1 MALLPTEILTDEKLA
16 EFISD
21 VNANAD
27 KIVGDSKFKIPSP
40 ELPGTGMLI
49 KLWIRE
55 AEKSFSAYLVPVLVV
70 KEVLNKPLEIKDK
83 INSISEFINNPL
95 QALLDET
102 VNPLINQDL
111 FIPLELT
118 FSGSPSADFSNLKSL
133 VDRADSDTT
142 SSPPAV
148 TQTPFPYILGTTGS
162 VPGNGE
168 YTFTISQGNTIISI
182 SSRDYS
188 GLNVSTFSS
197 LIPGDQI
204 SISKDGISQSWIIK
218 SIVQNSGYYSL
229 SVTLKNKSIQQL
241 EGQIVEETAYVE
253 VLQNPDSSGKKALRA
268 LLVGPDGK
276 IKFPIVIGLPQVL
289 SLAGVDVSSSPLSKV
304 AVKIGSFD
312 SLPDSSPLKTKIKNL
327 EAKAGWNFQKDVLQP
342 MLNGEYPVIKWKPED
357 KKTEKDKAREELLA
371 LSKVFDILVNDT
383 SLFFKILVNYLKLLL
398 LPIQIVIGSLKSAFS
413 SALEKPLEIFRI
425 ITLLITD
432 PLKLLGDLIA
442 KAILEQIKPY
452 VEPALTA
459 AKIDWNTE
467 VVLVDEGGKEKG
479 LQPLIS
485 DMIIGRFKC
494 KDLNNPKG
502 SDIVNVSP
510 GVPAGGTAGGTGGGT
525 NDIEFTKYSYFYKYD
540 GTVPENGEVSLSS
553 SDLDK
558 VSSIKIS
565 VFDSNVKSTLPE
577 LVSLLPGSEISVPQ
591 GDKIWIYRINKS
603 SPSEGALTYYEYSVS
618 LSYSPN
624 IKETQSSLSGLPNA
638 GLTSLDLNS
647 QEVKFTS
654 ASPFLTCLIENYLP
668 WKVIAVWE
676 AIKGILGIIL
686 GFAITIPSLLKA
698 IIESIFSSDSQF
710 SKPANFIMSN
720 LTDKNTADALKDS
733 DVTENRT
740 LDILSYKTSSTTK
753 DFVDGLISSTGID
766 VVIQTQSKTSG
777 VTKIQKITDE
787 KSPAYSTY
795 FTDSITV
802 SDFALRYKSLLA
814 LYAKYSQVG
823 SLNGE
828 LVSVS
833 ILKNGKAETTT
844 VSLNASGINSVRFSS
859 VEFRDGNDIITFLRD
874 NLYVAK
880 ELLKAQ

>member
-1 MALLPTEILTDEKLA
+1 MAVLPTKILTDEKLS

-27 KIVGDSKFKIPSP
+27 RIVGDSKFKIPSP
-40 ELPGTGMLI
+40 ELPGVGMLI

-55 AEKSFSAYLVPVLVV
+55 SEKSFSSYLVPVLVV
-70 KEVLNKPLEIKDK
+70 KEVLNKPLEIPGKIKD
-83 INSISEFINNPL
+83 ISGFITNPI

-102 VNPLINQDL
+102 VNPQINQDL

-118 FSGSPSADFSNLKSL
+118 FGGSPSADFSNLKSL
-133 VDRADSDTT
+133 VDRADSDT
-142 SSPPAV
+142 SASPVVP
-148 TQTPFPYILGTTGS
+148 QNPFPYILGTTGS

-168 YTFTISQGNTIISI
+168 YTFTITQNNTVISI
-182 SSRDYS
+182 SSKDYS
-188 GLNVSTFSS
+188 GSSVSTFSS

-204 SISKDGISQSWIIK
+204 SISKDGISQAWIIK
-218 SIVQNSGYYSL
+218 NIVQNSGYYSL
-229 SVTLKNKSIQQL
+229 SVTLKDKSTQQL
-241 EGQIVEETAYVE
+241 EGQILEETAYVK
-253 VLQNPDSSGKKALRA
+253 VLQNPDSAGKKALKA

-289 SLAGVDVSSSPLSKV
+289 SIAGVDVSSSALSKV
-304 AVKIGSFD
+304 AVKIGNFD
-312 SLPDSSPLKTKIKNL
+312 SLPDSSPLKTKIKDL

-342 MLNGEYPVIKWKPED
+342 MLNGEYPVINWKPAD
-357 KKTEKDKAREELLA
+357 KKTDKDKAREELLS
-371 LSKVFDILVNDT
+371 LSKVFDLLVNDT
-383 SLFFKILVNYLKLLL
+383 SSFFKILVNYLKLLL
-398 LPIQIVIGSLKSAFS
+398 LPIQIVIGTLKSLFS
-413 SALEKPLEIFRI
+413 SVLENPLKIFNI
-425 ITLLITD
+425 IALLITD

-442 KAILEQIKPY
+442 ESILNQIKPY
-452 VEPALTA
+452 LEPVLKA

-467 VVLVDEGGKEKG
+467 VVEVEEGGKIKG
-479 LQPLIS
+479 LKPLIS

-494 KDLNNPKG
+494 KDLDNPKG

-510 GVPAGGTAGGTGGGT
+510 GVPTGGTGG
-525 NDIEFTKYSYFYKYD
+525 IEFTKYSYFFKYD

-591 GDKIWIYRINKS
+591 GDKVWVYKVNKS
-603 SPSEGALTYYEYSVS
+603 SPSEGALTYYEYGVSV
-618 LSYSPN
+618 LYSPN
-624 IKETQSSLSGLPNA
+624 IKKTQSALSSLPNA
-638 GLTSLDLNS
+638 GLASLDLNS

-654 ASPFLTCLIENYLP
+654 ASPFLACLIENYLP
-668 WKVIAVWE
+668 WKVISVWE
-676 AIKGILGIIL
+676 GVKGILGIIL

-698 IIESIFSSDSQF
+698 IIESIFSSDAQF

-720 LTDKNTADALKDS
+720 LTDKNTTDALKDS

-740 LDILSYKTSSTTK
+740 LDILSYKTSGNTK
-753 DFVDGLISSTGID
+753 EFVDGLISSTGID

-777 VTKIQKITDE
+777 VTKIQKVTDE

-814 LYAKYSQVG
+814 LYAKYSEVG